1 MATLSLT
8 TPKTNAHNRRSFR
21 REIPPYTSPA
31 ARRPIFRPFCALP
44 RIPSTPPTAPPGELY
59 QPFRPPPSPLP
70 SHYRSLGLSERLDIL
85 RNRLGLWYEYAPLI
99 SSLSR
104 DGFTPPSIEEITGI
118 TGAEQNR
125 LAVASQ
131 VRDSLIPPSFAFPPD
146 LLPFFEAPSSAN
158 LLYELRL
165 LNASQRVAASLY
177 IIERRLDAKEARELA
192 RAMKD
197 FPKRRGE
204 EGWKSFSAASP
215 GDCLAYADFRLSREV
230 MEEGERVAALE
241 RAMVAVETE
250 EAKRTIEDEM
260 AGGKKVGETEGEE
273 QDAVPVPVVR
283 LRYGEVAD
291 ATSVVVLPVCL
302 AAEGEEG
309 VEAAPGWCRG
319 EGEMGV
325 VVAERG
331 WRRWVVLP
339 GWGPAAAVW
348 ERGGVVVEFG
358 DGRVLPWRM
367 RQREVEEGVLVV
379 VDKAKKEVAEEGYYL
394 VGGGGGGRVL
404 GVERGRKL
412 LEMGK
417 KKALGGVVL
426 VVRPPKEDEDYQLR
440 DEDWE

>member
-146 LLPFFEAPSSAN
+146 LLPFFDAPSSAN

-331 WRRWVVLP
+331 WRRWVS
-339 GWGPAAAVW
+339 AAV
-348 ERGGVVVEFG
+348 ENEAAGGG
-358 DGRVLPWRM
+358 G
-367 RQREVEEGVLVV
+367 GVLVV

-417 KKALGGVVL
+417 KEALGGVVL